1 MDTTTITLPKSST
14 QIRLECP
21 QPIAAKT
28 PIESILRFP
37 AFKQW
42 LELLDIQVTRAE
54 TRKAADHAD
63 VRHSKVVVDK
73 ITIQSVDE
81 FRSGKIGF
89 LKFIADA
96 THFPEEKKVPG
107 VVFLRGGAVAMLLIL
122 RTPSSLV
129 YQQKQPVA
137 SFDDTDYVVLTEQ
150 PRLPVPDFSLCELP
164 AGMLDDSTGE
174 FSGTAAREIQEET
187 GLVVRP
193 EDLIDLTP
201 PDSEV
206 AGSSGGLRGLYPS
219 AGGCDEFI
227 RLFACEKRVSE
238 DELSQLRGKLSGLRN
253 DGEFI
258 TLRLVRLCDLWKQ
271 CRDMNATAAAYLWDR
286 HISNR

>member
-1 MDTTTITLPKSST
+1 MDTTTVTLPKSCT
-14 QIRLECP
+14 QIQLECP
-21 QPIAAKT
+21 QSIAAKT
-28 PIESILRFP
+28 PIESILKFP
-37 AFKQW
+37 ALKQW
-42 LELLDIQVTRAE
+42 LDLLDIQVTRAE
-54 TRKAADHAD
+54 AIKAAGHVE
-63 VRHSKVVVDK
+63 VRQSKVVVDK

-81 FRSGKIGF
+81 FRPGKIGF
-89 LKFIADA
+89 LKFVADA
-96 THFPEEKKVPG
+96 THYPEEKKVPG

-129 YQQKQPVA
+129 YQQKQPMT
-137 SFDDTDYVVLTEQ
+137 SFEDTDYVVLTEQ
-150 PRLPVPDFSLCELP
+150 PRLAVPDFGLCELP

-201 PDSEV
+201 PDSEI
-206 AGSSGGLRGLYPS
+206 AGSFGGLRGLYPS

-238 DELSQLRGKLSGLRN
+238 KELDELRGRLGGLRD

-286 HISNR
+286 HLSKK